1 MWVRVGKTFLII
13 YVSIH
18 CNFLYNE
25 VIEII
30 FIIRK
35 ELTVYKA
42 KRKEKSSA
50 ILIHAAHLKMFNHS
64 R

>member
-35 ELTVYKA
+35 ELTKCLQSKK
-42 KRKEKSSA
+42 KRKKFCNSDTCSPF
-50 ILIHAAHLKMFNHS
+50 KNV
-64 R
+64 